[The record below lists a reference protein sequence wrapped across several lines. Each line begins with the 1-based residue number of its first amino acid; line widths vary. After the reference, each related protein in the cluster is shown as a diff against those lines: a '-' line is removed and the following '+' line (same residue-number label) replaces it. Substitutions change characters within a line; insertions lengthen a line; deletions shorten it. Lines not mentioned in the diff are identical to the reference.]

1 MKVKTV
7 HVTALACHQ
16 RKISPCAED
25 VRNED
30 SLKHEDNLK
39 YEDDLTMKMT

>member
-1 MKVKTV
+1 MRVKTV

-25 VRNED
+25 VRNGGD
-30 SLKHEDNLK
+30 HEDDLK
-39 YEDDLTMKMT
+39 YEDDLKMT